1 MSNNMI
7 IDASNKNIDLA
18 LDLLPQY
25 RNVIDEIGDGIDTE
39 FDYKNLTPIEIL
51 STGIMIGI
59 LVSYLSNVDKNNPSL
74 TVVFDEDE
82 DEDE

>member
-1 MSNNMI
+1 MI

-82 DEDE
+82 NEDEY

>member
-1 MSNNMI
+1 MI

-59 LVSYLSNVDKNNPSL
+59 LVSYLSNVNKDNPSL

-82 DEDE
+82 D

>member
-1 MSNNMI
+1 MI